1 MPYTTGYL
9 IVYEQG
15 VLWTDNFPR
24 ALRLSRLFSYD
35 LYDIKTKTYIEVSD
49 YYD

>member
-9 IVYEQG
+9 IVYGQG
-15 VLWTDNFPR
+15 VLWTDSLAK

-35 LYDIKTKTYIEVSD
+35 LYDIKTKTYIEVDD